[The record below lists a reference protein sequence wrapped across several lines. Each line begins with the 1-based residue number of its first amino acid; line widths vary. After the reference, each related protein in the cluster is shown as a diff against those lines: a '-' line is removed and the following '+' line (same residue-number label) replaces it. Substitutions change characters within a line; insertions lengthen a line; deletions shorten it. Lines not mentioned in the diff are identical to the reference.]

1 LLGKSARKYHIRCI
15 FLLTR
20 HNETNIPFVI
30 VTRQTSKKTRKSNT
44 FMGRVSQTAAAKKLN
59 VSREHLN
66 RVLRGHRESRSLLR
80 RFRELQEEAAR

>member
-1 LLGKSARKYHIRCI
+1 
-15 FLLTR
+15 
-20 HNETNIPFVI
+20 
-30 VTRQTSKKTRKSNT
+30 
-44 FMGRVSQTAAAKKLN
+44 MGRVSQTAAAKKLN